1 MAAAYGY
8 GNLLSPQARRGYEV
22 QRHKVTSG
30 DLGTADWQGAVAASA
45 HARGTV
51 QAAEARAAA
60 DMAQAGVSAYG
71 QVASSNVNAL
81 AQVGST
87 AIGAYGRKRE
97 AEIAADVAIKQAAS
111 KRFAGGVAA
120 VGMGIAPIISG
131 FGFGGEK
138 RERIPTVPVPDGKT
152 PPKA

>member
-1 MAAAYGY
+1 MAAAYDY
-8 GNLLSPQARRGYEV
+8 GNLLSTQARRGYEV

-30 DLGTADWQGAVAASA
+30 DLGTADWQNAVAASA

-51 QAAEARAAA
+51 RAAEARAAA
-60 DMAQAGVSAYG
+60 DMAQAGIGAYG
-71 QVASSNVNAL
+71 QLAASNVNAV

-97 AEIAADVAIKQAAS
+97 AEIAADVAVKQAAG
-111 KRFAGGVAA
+111 KRFAGGIAA
-120 VGMGIAPIISG
+120 VGMGLAPILTG
-131 FGFGGEK
+131 FGGGEK
-138 RERIPTVPVPDGKT
+138 RERIPTVPIPDGKT